1 MSALSIQPTFPI
13 FTDIDGQPLE
23 AGYVWIGTANLDPQ
37 TNPINVYWD
46 AALTIAAPQ
55 PIRTLAGYPSN
66 NGTPGRLYVG
76 GDYSIRVMNK
86 NGSTV
91 YSAPQ
96 ATERISSDLVTY
108 QPPFAG
114 GVATTIQDKLA
125 QTVSVKDFGAVGDGV
140 TDDTAAI
147 QTAINAWIAGNV
159 PAVLVFPAGKYK
171 ITSELVCSPAVNI
184 VAQKALFGY
193 GAEIVN
199 QSPTKAIKFI
209 TTVNRRFWANAVIEG
224 LTVRGG
230 VNCFSFE
237 AGGPANQ
244 DWMWQFTLKNLN
256 AFDFSGVGFYGYDGF
271 FESAFYSCAAW
282 ALNSNVTGYGYKFEN
297 GPSSVISSIDIY
309 NANTRRG
316 LHGIYTV
323 SPVVNVNI
331 YGGTF
336 LEAYEEGIR
345 FGFAAGNV
353 ISGPH
358 VEDNFQSGS
367 GSIRAGIRYSGSA
380 TVIGVQAQ
388 SRDATKQNYAV
399 NIFAFQGSVVFGGND
414 GGVGHTAFGYYAS
427 GTGATDS
434 ITTAGVTFT
443 QTSTARVIN
452 SDGNGFETPMLTLKN
467 NFVAYAASVTPNLNI
482 GTYFRVGSL
491 TGDIAVD
498 NPTFSG
504 TVQVG
509 STLVV
514 ALTQDGVGGRTV
526 TWGSDFA
533 PKSAINTSA
542 NNWSFWTFMWEGA
555 RWRETAFA

>member
-1 MSALSIQPTFPI
+1 MASTNFIPNITVI
-13 FTDIDGQPLE
+13 E
-23 AGYVWIGTANLDPQ
+23 ADWLNDVNT
-37 TNPINVYWD
+37 
-46 AALTIAAPQ
+46 
-55 PIRTLAGYPSN
+55 
-66 NGTPGRLYVG
+66 
-76 GDYSIRVMNK
+76 
-86 NGSTV
+86 
-91 YSAPQ
+91 
-96 ATERISSDLVTY
+96 VTY
-108 QPPFAG
+108 
-114 GVATTIQDKLA
+114 GVNANVKQYGAT
-125 QTVSVKDFGAVGDGV
+125 GDGIA
-140 TDDTAAI
+140 DDTAAI
-147 QTAINAWIAGNV
+147 QAAINAWLADNT
-159 PAVLVFPAGKYK
+159 PAVLVFPPGKYK
-171 ITSELVCSPAVNI
+171 ITSELVCSPSVI
-184 VAQKALFGY
+184 TTAQKTLQGY

-224 LTVRGG
+224 LTIRGG
-230 VNCFSFE
+230 VDCFSFE
-237 AGGPANQ
+237 AGGPPNQ
-244 DWMWQFTLKNLN
+244 DWMWQFTLRNLN
-256 AFDFSGVGFYGYDGF
+256 AFDFSGNGFYGFNGF
-271 FESAFYSCAAW
+271 FESAFYSCVAW
-282 ALNSNVTGYGYKFEN
+282 GLTTNITGYGFLFQN
-297 GPSSVISSIDIY
+297 GPDSVVSSIEIY
-309 NANTRRG
+309 SANTRRG
-316 LHGIYTV
+316 LHGVYTV
-323 SPVVNVNI
+323 SPTVNVNI

-336 LEAYEEGIR
+336 LQAYEEGIR

-388 SRDATKQNYAV
+388 TRDAAKQNYAV
-399 NIFAFQGSVVFGGND
+399 NIFAFRGSVVFGGNA
-414 GGVGHTAFGYYAS
+414 GGVHTAFGYYNS

-467 NFVAYAASVTPNLNI
+467 NFVAYAASVTPNLDI

-491 TGDIAVD
+491 TANITVD

-533 PKSAINTSA
+533 PKSTINTSA
-542 NNWSFWTFMWEGA
+542 NTWSFWTFIWEGA